1 MDVKDLFTER
11 LAAEVSRRKP
21 TVDEGQ
27 ITEGDEYYHGHG
39 VEIRAGLR
47 EVDQIMMQRV
57 SLEHT
62 WFYNGT
68 ESDVELN

>member
-1 MDVKDLFTER
+1 MGVKDLFTER

-21 TVDEGQ
+21 TVDEGE
-27 ITEGDEYYHGHG
+27 ITEGNEYYHGHG
-39 VEIRAGLR
+39 VKIRAGLR
-47 EVDQIMMQRV
+47 ELDSIMVQRV

-62 WFYNGT
+62 WFYNVT